1 MEAWGG
7 GREEEGL
14 VGNGASTVVVGLCN
28 GTATAEKLGSY
39 SKADALLASAKG
51 QSACSEA
58 MSQ

>member
-14 VGNGASTVVVGLCN
+14 VGNGASTVVAGLCS
-28 GTATAEKLGSY
+28 GTATVGKLGSY